1 MILLSI
7 IVPVY
12 NVERWLH
19 RCIDSILLQ
28 DLSADN
34 YEVILVDDGSIDRS
48 SRICDDYAAAH
59 PKLVRV
65 IHQQNKGLSGA
76 RNTGIEVSE
85 GKYVMFVDS
94 DDFIETNV
102 IGKLI
107 EQADAKNVDILYYD
121 FNIVNQIS
129 DIHEYKQKRIL
140 GNDIISGEKYIL
152 KGGEVGS
159 ACKSIYLKELIER
172 TKIVF
177 IEGITH
183 EDVAFNLQII
193 PYADRIAYFDSPVYY
208 YWQEGESITR
218 TSSVGKIQ
226 KNISSDVIV
235 AFISKKK
242 SEELSDNLSKEYIK
256 ITNSIVAGVVIQIV
270 LKKHIW
276 ESGYVDRCFNNM
288 IEKGLYP
295 IKGRTK
301 SWKTTLLIPFLNC
314 RWLIKWIIRQ

>member
-12 NVERWLH
+12 NVELWLH
-19 RCIDSILLQ
+19 RCVDSILNQ
-28 DLSADN
+28 DLPSEN
-34 YEVILVDDGSIDRS
+34 YEIVLVDDGSQDGS
-48 SRICDDYAAAH
+48 SQICDDYAAAH

-65 IHQQNKGLSGA
+65 IHQHNKGLSGA
-76 RNTGIEVSE
+76 RNTGIKESV

-94 DDFIETNV
+94 DDYIKTDV

-107 EQADAKNVDILYYD
+107 EEAESKITDMLYYD
-121 FNIVNQIS
+121 FNVVNQNN
-129 DIHEYKQKRIL
+129 DIHEYKQKRVL
-140 GNDIISGEKYIL
+140 GSNIMSGEEYVL

-172 TKIVF
+172 TKVLF

-193 PYADRIAYFDSPVYY
+193 PYANRIAYFEGPVYY

-218 TSSVGKIQ
+218 TTSVRKIQ
-226 KNISSDVIV
+226 KNILSDIVV
-235 AFISKKK
+235 AFIGKKK
-242 SEELSDNLSKEYIK
+242 SMELSGNIAKEYLK
-256 ITNSIVAGVVIQIV
+256 ITSSIVTGVVIQIV
-270 LKKHIW
+270 LNKYIW
-276 ESGYVDRCFNNM
+276 EKGYVDKCFNNM

-301 SWKTTLLIPFLNC
+301 SWKTTALIPLINC
-314 RWLIKWIIRQ
+314 RWLINWLIR